1 MRWSASVLENYLTPK
16 SLTQRANI
24 VLQVQ
29 CCHSPVVFGMGLYP
43 WGASALNSWLK
54 AINPDS
60 LSPYIPLQISV
71 YISLSAATS

>member
-29 CCHSPVVFGMGLYP
+29 CCHSPLVFGMGLYP
-43 WGASALNSWLK
+43 WGASALTSWLK
-54 AINPDS
+54 ASTPDS
-60 LSPYIPLQISV
+60 LSLYIPLQIAV
-71 YISLSAATS
+71 YTSPLAETL